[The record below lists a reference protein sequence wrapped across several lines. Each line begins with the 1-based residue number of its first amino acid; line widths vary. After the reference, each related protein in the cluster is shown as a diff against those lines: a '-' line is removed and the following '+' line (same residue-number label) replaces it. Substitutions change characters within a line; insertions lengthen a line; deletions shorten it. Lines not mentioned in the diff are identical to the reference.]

1 MLLQSWLGMMLLSE
15 KIYMYEVSDEAD
27 RELDT
32 ASAIPMFA
40 RIESVD
46 ERFIA
51 GVGVVDSDDLN
62 VTVIRNSAVGTDRV
76 ILWESSYY
84 EISSVDRPSD
94 ISDPYI
100 RFTVSNTP
108 SYTYTLA

>member
-1 MLLQSWLGMMLLSE
+1 MLLSE
-15 KIYMYEVSDEAD
+15 RIYMYEVADEAD
-27 RELDT
+27 RQLDT

-40 RIESVD
+40 RVESVD

-51 GVGVVDSDDLN
+51 GVGIVDSDDLTL
-62 VTVIRNSAVGTDRV
+62 TVIRNDAVASDKV
-76 ILWESSYY
+76 ISWDGSYY

-108 SYTYTLA
+108 SYTYELA